1 MKNLVLLLSFLALS
15 VAAAAQKGIIRGVVM
30 DGELGEPLMS
40 ATVIISG
47 TTNGAITDLDGNFE
61 ITTDAGNNAIEIS
74 YIGYKTI
81 TITDIEVKPNEVTLL
96 NNLVLNEDSDMGIE
110 VVVTAEAIE
119 SNEVAI
125 INIKSKSPGM
135 IDGISSDKIR
145 QIGDGNVAEAT
156 KRVTGVSVEGGKY
169 VYVRGLGDRYSKTT
183 LNGVDV
189 PGLDP
194 DRNSLQMDIFPTS
207 LISNIIVSKTFTAD
221 LPADFTGGLLN
232 IDTKEFPEEEQL
244 SISASTSFNPQYHFN
259 NNFLSYEGG
268 STDFLGFDDGT
279 RSLPVGAGAN
289 IPTPFTPGVSDAQ
302 VTNFIQRFS
311 PTLDAQK
318 QMSLLDFSAGI
329 SYGNQINLRKKGS
342 DEVSNK
348 KLGYIFSLSYKSNY
362 QHYDQVSY
370 GEFQRSINPN
380 NYELVTADVRNGA
393 LSERNFLVGAMGGLA
408 YKTNVS
414 KIKLTLLHLQNGVST
429 AGEFDIMNDANAVG
443 QSGYEA
449 VSDNLEYNQRSLS
462 NLLLSGSHVFD
473 ASKWEIDWKLSP
485 TYSTSFDPDIRKTA
499 FSFDGNYSF
508 APGEAGNPSRIWRS
522 LNELNATAKIDLKKR
537 FDNPIDLELKFG
549 AAHNFKLR
557 NYEIQLYEILFRNS
571 QVWAGPDPSLVLS
584 PDNIYT
590 GDNRPNSSYF
600 QSGNS
605 NPNPNAYSSNVN
617 NTGAYVSSTFT
628 LFNKLKSTIGLRA
641 EYYVQHHTG
650 RDIAYASG
658 DFVNGNNL
666 VNAKVLESFNLFP
679 TVNLTYTVVPK
690 VNLRG
695 SYSRTIA
702 RPSFKELS
710 YAQILDPITNRIF
723 NGSLFAYASTIDGQQ
738 TVTWDGNLKETNID
752 NVDLRWEW
760 FMPRAQFVSI
770 SAFYKNFNNPIELV
784 RIPEQQTSAEY
795 QPRNVGTG
803 RLFGAEFEFRNDF
816 GFISEALEALSF
828 NTNIT
833 VVHSAITMTDLEYN
847 ARKAYERTGETIG
860 RTRDMAGQSPW
871 VINAGISYT
880 NNDIGTNVGLFYNVK
895 GPTLFIVGTGLIP
908 DIYTQPIHS
917 LNFSYN
923 QKLGKNKN
931 TVLEFQVS
939 NLLNWKDQILY
950 QSFNAENQVFSS
962 VNPGITFSLG
972 VNHKFDFKAKTVEEE
987 L

>member
-1 MKNLVLLLSFLALS
+1 MKHLILLALLFT
-15 VAAAAQKGIIRGVVM
+15 VAFTANAQKGIIRGVVM
-30 DGELGEPLMS
+30 DGEMGEPLFS
-40 ATVIISG
+40 ATVVIKG

-61 ITTDAGNNAIEIS
+61 IKVDQGTVALELS

-81 TITDIEVKPNEVTLL
+81 TVEGVEVKANEVTVV
-96 NNLVLNEDSDMGIE
+96 NNIVLNEDSDMGIE
-110 VVVTAEAIE
+110 VVVTAEAIQ

-125 INIKSKSPGM
+125 INIKSKSASM

-169 VYVRGLGDRYSKTT
+169 VYIRGLGDRYSKTT

-232 IDTKEFPEEEQL
+232 IDTKEFPEEQQL

-259 NNFLSYEGG
+259 NDFLSYEGG

-279 RSLPVGAGAN
+279 RKLPSGVGAN
-289 IPTPFTPGVSDAQ
+289 IPTPFTSGIPDAQ
-302 VTNFIQRFS
+302 VTNFIQRFD

-318 QMSLLDFSAGI
+318 QMSFLDFSAGL
-329 SYGNQINLRKKGS
+329 SYGNQISLKKKGS
-342 DEVSNK
+342 EESTNK
-348 KLGYIFSLSYKSNY
+348 KLGYVFSLSYKSNY
-362 QHYDQVSY
+362 KHYDQVAY
-370 GEFQRSINPN
+370 GEFQRDIDPN
-380 NYELVTADVRNGA
+380 NYNLTTANLQTGS
-393 LSERNFLVGAMGGLA
+393 LSERNFLLGAIGGLA

-414 KIKLTLLHLQNGVST
+414 KVKLTVLHLQNGVSR
-429 AGEFDIMNDANAVG
+429 AGEFKINNFANAVG

-462 NLLLSGSHVFD
+462 NVLLSGSHIFD
-473 ASKWEIDWKLSP
+473 ASNWEVDWKLSP
-485 TYSTSFDPDIRKTA
+485 TYSTSFDPDIRKTP
-499 FSFDGNYSF
+499 FSYDGSYSF
-508 APGEAGNPSRIWRS
+508 SSGEAGNPSRIWRS
-522 LNELNATAKIDLKKR
+522 LNEFNATAKIDLKKR
-537 FDNPIDLELKFG
+537 FDSPLDLEFKFG
-549 AAHNFKLR
+549 ASHNFKLR
-557 NYEIQLYEILFRNS
+557 NYEIKLYEILFKNS
-571 QVWAGPDPSLVLS
+571 QAWGAPDPSLVLS
-584 PDNIYT
+584 ADNIYT
-590 GDNRPNSSYF
+590 GDNRANSSYF
-600 QSGNS
+600 QSGNTT
-605 NPNPNAYSSNVN
+605 PNPNEYSSNVN
-617 NTGAYVSSTFT
+617 NTGAYVSTSFT
-628 LFNKLKSTIGLRA
+628 ILNKLKSTVGLRA
-641 EYYVQHHTG
+641 EYFIQRHTG

-658 DFVNGNNL
+658 DLVNGNNL
-666 VNAKVLESFNLFP
+666 KNDKVLESFNLFP
-679 TVNLTYTVVPK
+679 TVNMTYTVAPK
-690 VNLRG
+690 VNIRG
-695 SYSRTIA
+695 SYTRTIA

-723 NGSLFAYASTIDGQQ
+723 NGSLFAYSSVIDGQQ
-738 TVTWDGNLKETNID
+738 TLTWDGNLKETNID

-760 FMPRAQFVSI
+760 FLPRAQFVSF

-795 QPRNVGTG
+795 QPRNVGNG
-803 RLFGAEFEFRNDF
+803 RLLGGEFELRNDF
-816 GFISEALEALSF
+816 GFISESLEALSF
-828 NTNIT
+828 NANVT
-833 VVHSAITMTDLEYN
+833 VVYSAITMTDLEYK
-847 ARKAYERTGETIG
+847 ARKTYEREGETIG

-871 VINAGISYT
+871 VVNAGLSYT
-880 NNDIGTNVGLFYNVK
+880 NNKIGTNVGLFYNVK

-939 NLLNWKDQILY
+939 NLLNWKDQAFY
-950 QSFNAENQVFSS
+950 QSFKAENQVFTSF
-962 VNPGITFSLG
+962 NPGITFSLG
-972 VNHKFDFKAKTVEEE
+972 VNHKFDFKTKNKGGEE
-987 L
+987 

>member
-1 MKNLVLLLSFLALS
+1 MKNLVLLTLFFTLTLA
-15 VAAAAQKGIIRGVVM
+15 ANAQKGIIRGVVM
-30 DGELGEPLMS
+30 DGEMGEPLFS
-40 ATVIISG
+40 ATVVVKG

-61 ITTDAGNNAIEIS
+61 IKVDPGTVALELS

-81 TITDIEVKPNEVTLL
+81 TVEGVEVKANEVTVL
-96 NNLVLNEDSDMGIE
+96 NNIVLNEDSDMGIE

-125 INIKSKSPGM
+125 INIKSKSASM

-232 IDTKEFPEEEQL
+232 IDTKEFPEEQQL
-244 SISASTSFNPQYHFN
+244 SISASTSYNPQYHFN
-259 NNFLSYEGG
+259 NNFLTYEGG

-279 RSLPVGAGAN
+279 RRLPSGVGAN
-289 IPTPFTPGVSDAQ
+289 VPTPFTPGISDAQ
-302 VTNFIQRFS
+302 VTNFIQKFN
-311 PTLDAQK
+311 PTLDAQQ
-318 QMSLLDFSAGI
+318 QMSFLDFSAGI
-329 SYGNQINLRKKGS
+329 SYGNQISLRKKNSG
-342 DEVSNK
+342 EPSNK

-362 QHYDQVSY
+362 KHYDQVAY
-370 GEFQRSINPN
+370 GEFQRDINPN
-380 NYELVTADVRNGA
+380 QNEMVIANLQTGT
-393 LSERNFLVGAMGGLA
+393 LSERNFLIGAIGGLA

-414 KIKLTLLHLQNGVST
+414 KIKLTLLHLQNGESR
-429 AGEFDIMNDANAVG
+429 AGEFNITNYAGAVG
-443 QSGYEA
+443 QSGYDA

-462 NLLLSGSHVFD
+462 NLLLSGSHIFD
-473 ASKWEIDWKLSP
+473 KSKWEVDWRLSP

-499 FSFDGNYSF
+499 FSYDGNYSF
-508 APGEAGNPSRIWRS
+508 AAGEAGNPSRIWRS

-537 FDNPIDLELKFG
+537 FDSAIDLELKFG

-557 NYEIQLYEILFRNS
+557 NYEIKLYEILFENS
-571 QVWAGPDPSLVLS
+571 QTWDAPDPSQVLA
-584 PDNIYT
+584 PNNIYT
-590 GDNRPNSSYF
+590 GDNRANSSYI
-600 QSGNS
+600 QSGNTT
-605 NPNPNAYSSNVN
+605 PNPNEYSSNVN
-617 NTGAYVSSTFT
+617 NTGAYVSTSFT
-628 LFNKLKSTIGLRA
+628 LLNKLKSTVGLRA
-641 EYYVQHHTG
+641 EYYVQRHTG

-658 DFVNGNNL
+658 DLVNGNNL
-666 VNAKVLESFNLFP
+666 ENEKVLESLNLFP
-679 TVNLTYTVVPK
+679 TVNLTYTVAPK
-690 VNLRG
+690 INIRG
-695 SYSRTIA
+695 SYTRTIA

-723 NGSLFAYASTIDGQQ
+723 NGSLFAYSSTIDGQQ
-738 TVTWDGNLKETNID
+738 TVTWDGNLVETNID

-760 FMPRAQFVSI
+760 FMPRAQFISF

-795 QPRNVGTG
+795 QPRNVGNG
-803 RLFGAEFEFRNDF
+803 RLVGGEFEVRKDF
-816 GFISEALEALSF
+816 GFISESLEALTF
-828 NTNIT
+828 NTNVT
-833 VVHSAITMTDLEYN
+833 VVHSAITMTDLEYT
-847 ARKAYERTGETIG
+847 ARKNYEREGETIG
-860 RTRDMAGQSPW
+860 RTRSMAGQSPW
-871 VINAGISYT
+871 VINAGLSYT

-908 DIYTQPIHS
+908 DVYSQPIHS

-939 NLLNWKDQILY
+939 NLLNWKDETLF
-950 QSFNAENQVFSS
+950 QSFGTESQVFTSI
-962 VNPGITFSLG
+962 NPGITFSLG
-972 VNHKFDFKAKTVEEE
+972 VNHRFDFKAKTTEE
-987 L
+987 

>member
-1 MKNLVLLLSFLALS
+1 MKNLVLLTLLLTLTF
-15 VAAAAQKGIIRGVVM
+15 VANAQKGIIRGVVM
-30 DGELGEPLMS
+30 DGEMGEPLFS
-40 ATVIISG
+40 ATVVIKG

-61 ITTDAGNNAIEIS
+61 IKADPGTVALELS

-81 TITDIEVKPNEVTLL
+81 TVEGVEVKANDVTVL
-96 NNLVLNEDSDMGIE
+96 NNLVLKEDNDMGIE

-125 INIKSKSPGM
+125 INIKSKSASM

-207 LISNIIVSKTFTAD
+207 LISNIIVNKTFTAD

-232 IDTKEFPEEEQL
+232 IDTKEFPEEQQL

-259 NNFLSYEGG
+259 NNFLTYEGG

-279 RSLPVGAGAN
+279 RRLPSGVGAN
-289 IPTPFTPGVSDAQ
+289 VPTPFTPGISDAQ
-302 VTNFIQRFS
+302 VTNFIQKFN

-318 QMSLLDFSAGI
+318 QMSFLDFSAGI
-329 SYGNQINLRKKGS
+329 SYGNQISLKKKNS
-342 DEVSNK
+342 DELSNR
-348 KLGYIFSLSYKSNY
+348 KLGYVFSLSYKSNY
-362 QHYDQVSY
+362 RHYDQVAY
-370 GEFQRSINPN
+370 GEFQR
-380 NYELVTADVRNGA
+380 DVNANQYDMVAANLQTGA
-393 LSERNFLVGAMGGLA
+393 LSERNFLIGAMGGLA

-414 KIKLTLLHLQNGVST
+414 KIKLTLLHLQNGESR
-429 AGEFDIMNDANAVG
+429 AGEFNITNYAGAVG
-443 QSGYEA
+443 QSGYDA

-462 NLLLSGSHVFD
+462 NVLLSGSHVFD
-473 ASKWEIDWKLSP
+473 KSKWEVDWRLSP

-499 FSFDGNYSF
+499 FSYDGNYSF
-508 APGEAGNPSRIWRS
+508 AAGEAGNPSRIWRS
-522 LNELNATAKIDLKKR
+522 LNELNATARIDLKKR
-537 FDNPIDLELKFG
+537 FDSPLDLELKFG

-557 NYEIQLYEILFRNS
+557 NYEIKLYEILFENS
-571 QVWAGPDPSLVLS
+571 QTWDGPDPSQVLA
-584 PDNIYT
+584 PNNIYT
-590 GDNRPNSSYF
+590 GDDRANSAYI
-600 QSGNS
+600 QSGNTT
-605 NPNPNAYSSNVN
+605 PNPNEYSSNVN
-617 NTGAYVSSTFT
+617 NTAAYVSTSFT
-628 LFNKLKSTIGLRA
+628 LLNKLKSTVGLRA
-641 EYYVQHHTG
+641 EYYVQRHTG

-666 VNAKVLESFNLFP
+666 ENDKVLESLNLFP
-679 TVNLTYTVVPK
+679 TVNLTYTVAPK
-690 VNLRG
+690 VNIRG
-695 SYSRTIA
+695 SYTRTIA

-723 NGSLFAYASTIDGQQ
+723 NGSLFAYSSTIDGQQ
-738 TVTWDGNLKETNID
+738 TVTWDGNLVETNID

-760 FMPRAQFVSI
+760 FMPRGQFVSI

-795 QPRNVGTG
+795 QPRNVGNG
-803 RLFGAEFEFRNDF
+803 RLVGGEFELRNDF
-816 GFISEALEALSF
+816 GFISPALEALSF
-828 NTNIT
+828 NTNVT

-847 ARKAYERTGETIG
+847 ARKSYEREGETIG
-860 RTRDMAGQSPW
+860 RTRSMAGQSPW
-871 VINAGISYT
+871 VINAGLSYT

-908 DIYTQPIHS
+908 DVYSQPIHS

-939 NLLNWKDQILY
+939 NILNWKDETLF
-950 QSFNAENQVFSS
+950 QSFNAESQVFTSI
-962 VNPGITFSLG
+962 NPGITFSLG
-972 VNHKFDFKAKTVEEE
+972 VNHRFDFKAKTVEE
-987 L
+987 